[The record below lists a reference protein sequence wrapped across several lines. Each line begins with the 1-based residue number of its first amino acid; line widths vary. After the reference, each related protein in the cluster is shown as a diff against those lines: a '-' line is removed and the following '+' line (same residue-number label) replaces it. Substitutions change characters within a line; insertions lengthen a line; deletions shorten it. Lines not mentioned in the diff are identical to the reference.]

1 MCATATVEHADV
13 VSIGFPDRM
22 VHLRHKRPTDLDLN
36 AAHHFRF
43 VSQGWV
49 VGLDACIRGLLA
61 LVPGVFLLVEAFIT
75 PTLKLQIG
83 AAGALLVILGVVSC
97 VEALPHFLGTLT
109 IDRTGLSLRRVR
121 AVTTIPWDELEKWS
135 ISESDGHGHS
145 PPEFAL
151 YARSISG
158 QRLAVSSGTLG
169 YRNLPRIRSLLEYF
183 APEEADV

>member
-1 MCATATVEHADV
+1 VEHADV

-61 LVPGVFLLVEAFIT
+61 LVPGVF
-75 PTLKLQIG
+75 
-83 AAGALLVILGVVSC
+83 LLVILGVVSC